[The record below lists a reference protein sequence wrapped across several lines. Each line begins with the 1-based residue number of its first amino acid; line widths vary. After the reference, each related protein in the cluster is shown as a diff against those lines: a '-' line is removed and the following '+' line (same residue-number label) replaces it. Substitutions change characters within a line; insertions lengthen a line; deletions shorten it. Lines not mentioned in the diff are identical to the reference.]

1 MSTRRI
7 TANRLRR
14 TAAAVLAAVVAG
26 GALAGCSRTIEGRA
40 VQEGAGGGGA
50 SAEFTKLLTECDAVT
65 DEQIAESVGSDY
77 VLRGFFGAI
86 CRWDGDG
93 PSGPVKVTF
102 NWFETGA
109 LDTEREAGE
118 RLGYAVEN
126 TTVEGR
132 RALLMR
138 RPADPHSCGVSA
150 NASTVGIFGWW
161 VQYVP
166 GSAHPDPCE
175 AAATLARL
183 TLNLSS

>member
-1 MSTRRI
+1 MITTGIAAARR
-7 TANRLRR
+7 RR
-14 TAAAVLAAVVAG
+14 TAAVLTCVAAVA
-26 GALAGCSRTIEGRA
+26 ALTGCGRTVEGRA
-40 VQEGAGGGGA
+40 VQEGAGGAGA

-65 DEQIAESVGSDY
+65 DEQIAQSVGSDY

-93 PSGPVKVTF
+93 PTGPVKVTF

-109 LDTEREAGE
+109 LDIEREAGE

-132 RALLMR
+132 RAIQMR
-138 RPADPHSCGVSA
+138 RPADPDSCGVSA
-150 NASTVGIFGWW
+150 NASTAGIFGWW
-161 VQYVP
+161 VQYAP
-166 GSAHPDPCE
+166 GSGHPDPCE
-175 AAATLARL
+175 AAATLVRL